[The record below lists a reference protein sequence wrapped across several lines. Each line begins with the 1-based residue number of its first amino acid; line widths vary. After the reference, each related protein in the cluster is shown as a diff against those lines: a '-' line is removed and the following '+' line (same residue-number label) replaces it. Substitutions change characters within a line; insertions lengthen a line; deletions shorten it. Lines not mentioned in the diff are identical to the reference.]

1 MCCRKG
7 ILLWQPIA
15 KQKAGICLSENRKCT
30 SNKKSGFF
38 AAWLLVSFQSCAC
51 VRFEKQHAWCL
62 LLGQNMHALLVRLR
76 LWMHDQLSRGALM
89 VMSPMCY
96 MASMWFFKHLVW
108 YCDIL
113 VGSTY
118 SGFATWMDEDYIG
131 RVMALSFAIWLL
143 NLNHDSA
150 LDKFTCMQV
159 ARMSRRTH
167 AFLISIRTTRR
178 ALMHYQRTWR
188 LNGYSRWYA
197 GWTKKSACYGC
208 WVVRCGFWEWIGLW
222 YVNPCMYTPK
232 KISIYMHEFLNH
244 NLDTN
249 TRTHFF
255 SPYETSIKNWTEQK

>member
-1 MCCRKG
+1 
-7 ILLWQPIA
+7 
-15 KQKAGICLSENRKCT
+15 
-30 SNKKSGFF
+30 
-38 AAWLLVSFQSCAC
+38 
-51 VRFEKQHAWCL
+51 
-62 LLGQNMHALLVRLR
+62 MHALLVRLR
-76 LWMHDQLSRGALM
+76 LWMHDQQSRGALM

-118 SGFATWMDEDYIG
+118 SGFATWMDEDYVG

-197 GWTKKSACYGC
+197 GWTKKVHVMDVGGSGVGFGNGSVYDMLIHACIHPKRFRYIC
-208 WVVRCGFWEWIGLW
+208 MSFWTTTWTQTL
-222 YVNPCMYTPK
+222 V
-232 KISIYMHEFLNH
+232 HL
-244 NLDTN
+244 
-249 TRTHFF
+249 FF